1 MRRPSTSWARSRGGI
16 ASKSSPAKR
25 IVPPAVRAFFAIVP
39 RIAFASVVL
48 PHPDSPTSPMISPGR
63 MVRLTPSS
71 TRAGPDSVA
80 NETKRFSTSRRLT
93 SAGGTADP
101 RVEHVTQAVA
111 QEIES
116 HHDEEDRKPGR
127 ERVPPGLGQEL
138 ARLGNHAAPLRRGR
152 RRAEPQESERAR
164 GEDGESHAD
173 RGEI

>member
-1 MRRPSTSWARSRGGI
+1 MRGPRTSWARAGGGI

-25 IVPPAVRAFFAIVP
+25 IAPPAVRALLAMVP

-48 PHPDSPTSPMISPGR
+48 PPPDSPTRPMISPGR
-63 MVRLTPSS
+63 MVRLTPSR

-80 NETKRFSTSRRLT
+80 NETKRFSTSRRLA

-101 RVEHVTQAVA
+101 RGEHITQAVA

-127 ERVPPGLGQEL
+127 ERIPPRLGQEL

-152 RRAEPQESERAR
+152 RRA
-164 GEDGESHAD
+164 
-173 RGEI
+173 

>member
-1 MRRPSTSWARSRGGI
+1 MRRPRTSLARSRGGI
-16 ASKSSPAKR
+16 VSKSFPAKWM
-25 IVPPAVRAFFAIVP
+25 VPPAVRAFLAMVP

-48 PHPDSPTSPMISPGR
+48 PQPDSPTRPMISPGR

-80 NETKRFSTSRRLT
+80 NETKRFSTSRRLA

-101 RVEHVTQAVA
+101 RVEDVTQAVA
-111 QEIES
+111 QEIEP
-116 HHDEEDRKPGR
+116 HHDEEDREAGR

-138 ARLGNHAAPLRRGR
+138 ARLGNHAAPFGRGR

-173 RGEI
+173 LGGD